1 MSAGEEQWTEPP
13 RTVCVAPALTKGR
26 GSVCFGY
33 CRAGAVSQEAL
44 LTASVSAGPG
54 ACVRVCARTGPGA
67 CVCVCVRV
75 CGAQGVCACMRVCMG
90 DGCPSLAQG
99 GDGSCTAAHH
109 PGGPSAERESQPLGL
124 ARRGQVRSQALNP
137 QVLLSRDCDFMG
149 WLLLL
154 FFFT

>member
-1 MSAGEEQWTEPP
+1 M
-13 RTVCVAPALTKGR
+13 
-26 GSVCFGY
+26 
-33 CRAGAVSQEAL
+33 VSQEAL

-54 ACVRVCARTGPGA
+54 VCVR
-67 CVCVCVRV
+67 VCVRV
-75 CGAQGVCACMRVCMG
+75 CGAQGVCACMRVCMC

-109 PGGPSAERESQPLGL
+109 PGGPSAERESRPLGL

-154 FFFT
+154 FFLHKFACIYLIQSFKCP